1 MIEVGD
7 SLGGGGQLAAGEAS
21 SQRDAATWRFSLM
34 LIKAISWTVRQA
46 QAAHHALIGESGEIV
61 ARLLMGRIGHDL
73 MLSFT
78 ARCAPQVSGAQTCVV
93 PGDPIFSR
101 AFRRIQPIKGIQ
113 GFDMKTISA
122 KPESVKRD
130 WYLVDATNKT
140 LGRLSTE
147 LARRL
152 KGKHKPIYTTHVDT
166 GDFLVVVNA
175 DKIAVTGNKLNDK
188 KYHRFTGHIGNLK
201 TTSLKDLLAAHP
213 ERVIEIA
220 VKGMLPK
227 NPLGRA
233 MYRKLKVYAGP
244 NHPHTAQQPQVLDI

>member
-1 MIEVGD
+1 
-7 SLGGGGQLAAGEAS
+7 
-21 SQRDAATWRFSLM
+21 
-34 LIKAISWTVRQA
+34 
-46 QAAHHALIGESGEIV
+46 
-61 ARLLMGRIGHDL
+61 MGRIGHDL
-73 MLSFT
+73 MLSF
-78 ARCAPQVSGAQTCVV
+78 AAGCASPVSGAQTCVA

-101 AFRRIQPIKGIQ
+101 AFRRIQPIQGIQ

-130 WYLVDATNKT
+130 WYIVDASNKT

-175 DKIAVTGNKLNDK
+175 EKIAVTGNKLNDK
-188 KYHRFTGHIGNLK
+188 NYHRFTGHIGNLK
-201 TTSLKDLLAAHP
+201 TTSLKDMLASHP